1 MDALTAIVTA
11 GTAMSALGFLTCA
24 AMAGGASDLTDD
36 LEV

>member
-24 AMAGGASDLTDD
+24 AMAGGETDRTD
-36 LEV
+36 ELEV